1 MRQFAP
7 NNLAAML
14 VFVTGVAGSGKS
26 TLCAHL
32 RALGASAHD
41 ADEGIS
47 RHVRLPDGEPAGTP
61 PRSEQTPEWAEAHE
75 YQFDLGQVRELARAS
90 RSGTAFLLGAAYG
103 DHAVM
108 TIADRSFYLDLGEDE
123 LLARLAARGPGG
135 YGSEP
140 HEVES
145 ILAWHAAAAER
156 YEALGAIRLDATLPA
171 RELAAGLLDPAGGE
185 IQPARGPVA

>member
-7 NNLAAML
+7 NNLAAMFI
-14 VFVTGVAGSGKS
+14 FVTGVAGSGKS

-47 RHVRLPDGEPAGTP
+47 RHVYLADGLPAATP
-61 PRSEQTPEWAEAHE
+61 PRREQTPEWAAAHE
-75 YQFDLGQVRELARAS
+75 YRFDLDRVRELARGDKD
-90 RSGTAFLLGAAYG
+90 RTTFLLGAAYG
-103 DHAVM
+103 DDDVIE
-108 TIADRSFYLDLGEDE
+108 IADRSFYLDLGEDQ

-156 YEALGAIRLDATLPA
+156 YEALGAIRLDATLPP
-171 RELAAGLLDPAGGE
+171 RELAARLLAATG
-185 IQPARGPVA
+185 A

>member
-7 NNLAAML
+7 NNLAAMFI
-14 VFVTGVAGSGKS
+14 FVTGVAGSGKS

-47 RHVRLPDGEPAGTP
+47 RHVYLADGLPAATP

-75 YQFDLGQVRELARAS
+75 YRFDLGQVRELARAGKN
-90 RSGTAFLLGAAYG
+90 GTAFLLGAAYG
-103 DHAVM
+103 DDEVI
-108 TIADRSFYLDLGEDE
+108 TIADRSFYLDLGEDQ

-135 YGSEP
+135 YGSEL

-145 ILAWHAAAAER
+145 ILAWHAGAAER

-171 RELAAGLLDPAGGE
+171 REIAARLLAATGA
-185 IQPARGPVA
+185 